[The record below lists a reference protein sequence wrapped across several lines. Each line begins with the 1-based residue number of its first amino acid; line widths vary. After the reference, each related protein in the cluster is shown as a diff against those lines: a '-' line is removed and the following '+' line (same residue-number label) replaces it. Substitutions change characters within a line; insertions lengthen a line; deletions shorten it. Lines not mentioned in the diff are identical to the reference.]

1 MKYPGD
7 SLTVN
12 ELENS
17 WVDVLT
23 TFDRFI
29 IKSAYRLAAEM
40 PQDMS
45 QKFSGIE
52 GGKKRCDFPS

>member
-1 MKYPGD
+1 V
-7 SLTVN
+7 TVN